1 MAVSLTQAMQSL
13 VVMQALSWNEYGIK
27 AELLASAQPGLHA
40 DPTELISS
48 LGNTMRETRK
58 IGENIMALGFDIN
71 PSSSS
76 MEMDD
81 TGILGEKN
89 LSVPTLGKNGH
100 IFVDYLSKNTGLILL

>member
-1 MAVSLTQAMQSL
+1 
-13 VVMQALSWNEYGIK
+13 
-27 AELLASAQPGLHA
+27 
-40 DPTELISS
+40 
-48 LGNTMRETRK
+48 
-58 IGENIMALGFDIN
+58 MALGFDIN

-100 IFVDYLSKNTGLILL
+100 IFVDYLSKNTGFILL